1 MNLLLVLTLIT
12 AGGAYLAS
20 RVPNQEDMVNTF
32 REAQRF
38 YAEGAYDQ
46 AITKY
51 EAVLHVRSRAL
62 EVESIRVAVAEEE
75 YPVQEAAHYQIGNSF
90 SKLYAGFAQQA
101 EEEDNHARR
110 DQLRRQAD
118 EAFAATVVAFQQV
131 IERSTSE
138 VLKVQAYGRLID
150 LNFKAGKFPEVI
162 DAADSLVTAY
172 PDHPQVIVG
181 YYNTGWAL
189 YEMREYDRAITA
201 FEGLLA
207 RFPTG
212 YQADRSLF
220 QIGECYLETGRYE
233 RAIDSY
239 RQLITR
245 QNIENLTEVD
255 LRRIQ
260 REKIAGLVNETAL
273 ELAAKAQIR
282 VGTCYVRWG
291 RYDEGLDAYR
301 QVVTLFGSERKLV
314 EEAYLRIADLHKARG
329 DLDAGIRTYR
339 EAIDQSSDPTL
350 RARIQ
355 FSLAENFFSQA
366 RYLEAVREYETYLD
380 GFADIAGVAGFPEG
394 RARYRIGSAYQQL
407 ADGEEARNG
416 PGAGRPWLRRAIAQ
430 YDTLCMDET
439 SSYFL
444 DARFNRALAY
454 QSLGSEKTGSEI
466 TADLA
471 EREYRAI
478 IAEAAGRS
486 HAPRALLQLGEL
498 YFDRGRYGEAA
509 ASAQQLLDNHAD
521 SDYVDAARMRL
532 ALSHQAVADLDAAV
546 TAFLAVSETSSLYAR
561 ARLGAG
567 HSLVNAGRFDLAASV
582 LEAGLARAGEAD
594 QRASF
599 NYLLGQAWSGLND
612 NTRAVAYFSTALAHS
627 AGIELEEA
635 LRFSRGNAAFVT
647 GQYGLAEE
655 DFRWIIQNVLDQGK
669 VRSAKDALALVYL
682 KQNRGSEAVMT
693 LAALAAEARTPE
705 EQAALLTR
713 VMDLHY
719 EEDNFPETIR
729 VARQLLGLQ
738 FDDALAPGQQYGRRE
753 KAYFLVGDALSR
765 MGRSA
770 EAAEVFQEALR
781 SYPASLFATDMRLTL
796 GVHLFDQGELDRAKQ
811 VFTGLAAGD
820 LRPDQRLM
828 VGFYLANAHYSL
840 REFGDARTMFQELL
854 RDFPQARALPDILFG
869 LAESHY
875 QSGEFEAAIPY
886 YSRIVS
892 EFAGDT
898 TADDSQYNLAWCLLE
913 LKREAEAMA
922 AFRTLLDTYPQSD
935 FAAAAQFTLAD
946 DAYNRGAYEEAMLAY
961 ELVQAR
967 FADDPVAAQVPRILS
982 EIEEAIAYKHY
993 EQAVALMDSAEAV
1006 ERGATQKQYF
1016 ERAVSSF
1023 QDISSRYPGTE
1034 SAIGALSNMGVCLEG
1049 LGKWRD
1055 AVEIYDQVIEMYE
1068 EKRASK
1074 EVFQFAK
1081 AHRDWIVSTRL

>member
-46 AITKY
+46 AITRY

-62 EVESIRVAVAEEE
+62 EVESIRVAVGEEE

-90 SKLYAGFAQQA
+90 SKLYDGFARQA
-101 EEEDNHARR
+101 EEEDDQARR
-110 DQLRRQAD
+110 DRLQLQAD

-162 DAADSLVTAY
+162 DAANALVTAY

-189 YEMREYDRAITA
+189 YEMREYDRAISA

-239 RQLITR
+239 RQLISR

-301 QVVTLFGSERKLV
+301 QVVALFGSERKLV
-314 EEAYLRIADLHKARG
+314 EEAYLRIADLHKERG

-339 EAIDQSSDPTL
+339 EAIDQSSDRTL

-355 FSLAENFFSQA
+355 YALAENFFSQA

-394 RARYRIGSAYQQL
+394 RVRYRIGSAYQQQ

-454 QSLGSEKTGSEI
+454 QSLGSER

-478 IAEAAGRS
+478 VAEAAGRS

-498 YFDRGRYGEAA
+498 CFDRGRYGEAA

-567 HSLVNAGRFDLAASV
+567 HSLVNAGRFDRAASV
-582 LEAGLARAGEAD
+582 LETGLARAGEDD
-594 QRASF
+594 QPASF
-599 NYLLGQAWSGLND
+599 NYLLGQACSGLND
-612 NTRAVAYFSTALAHS
+612 NVRAVTYFSAALAHPI
-627 AGIELEEA
+627 GIELEEA

-655 DFRWIIQNVLDQGK
+655 DFRWIIRNVQDQGK

-682 KQNRGSEAVMT
+682 KQDRGSEAVKT

-719 EEDNFPETIR
+719 EEDNFPETIG
-729 VARQLLGLQ
+729 VARQLLDLQ

-753 KAYFLVGDALSR
+753 KAYFLFGDALSR

-770 EAAEVFQEALR
+770 EAAEVFQDALR

-796 GVHLFDQGELDRAKQ
+796 GVHLFDQGELDRARQ
-811 VFTGLAAGD
+811 IFAGLAAAD

-828 VGFYLANAHYSL
+828 VGFYLANSHYSL

-854 RDFPQARALPDILFG
+854 RGFPRARALPDILFG

-892 EFAGDT
+892 EFPDDT

-922 AFRTLLDTYPQSD
+922 AFRNLLEIYPRSD

-946 DAYNRGAYEEAMLAY
+946 DAYNRQSYEEAMLAY
-961 ELVQAR
+961 ELVRAR
-967 FADDPVAAQVPRILS
+967 FPEDPVAAQVPRILS
-982 EIEEAIAYKHY
+982 EIEEAIAFEHY

-1006 ERGATQKQYF
+1006 EKGAVRKQYF

-1023 QDISSRYPGTE
+1023 RDISSRYPGTE

-1068 EKRASK
+1068 DKRASK